1 MGNVI
6 QSVVNGIVLALD
18 HIFGGLSMVVYTKVS
33 TYFNVENKLS
43 YEYYYATFAT
53 IVYYKVFLHFLY
65 FSYAM

>member
-1 MGNVI
+1 
-6 QSVVNGIVLALD
+6 
-18 HIFGGLSMVVYTKVS
+18 MVVYTKVS

-53 IVYYKVFLHFLY
+53 IVYYEVFLHFLY